1 MVNAEMITIWSM
13 FGALALYIG
22 SKFYKDQKS
31 ERRYN
36 NMKNTATEVG
46 KVASDIVK
54 SVSRSPSYGSGTF
67 TSSSKG
73 GSKRKTKRRK

>member
-1 MVNAEMITIWSM
+1 MVNAEMITIWSI

-22 SKFYKDQKS
+22 SKVYKGQNS

-54 SVSRSPSYGSGTF
+54 SISPPQGSGTF